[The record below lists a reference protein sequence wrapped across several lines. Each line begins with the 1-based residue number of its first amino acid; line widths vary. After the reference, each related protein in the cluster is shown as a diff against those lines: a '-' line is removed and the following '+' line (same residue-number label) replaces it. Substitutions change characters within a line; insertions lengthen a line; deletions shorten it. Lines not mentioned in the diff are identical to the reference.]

1 MIADDDNTYILC
13 MRILYW
19 LKNIEMTHDLLVR
32 GFDDE
37 IHSQLGELAKEKGV
51 SINSIIKDAVDKWLK
66 QQPDIP
72 KKHYLLIYSDNDDS
86 VLGLLKS
93 MDRLAKESDLFR
105 CFCGP
110 PSTNTTKLLS
120 KLNWYDGTVMPY
132 CYNEPETLKQ
142 QQKQKQQ
149 KQIQSQSQNN
159 NKNIIRYCN
168 TVMEN
173 IANNANN
180 KQVCCIDFLINDI
193 AKSSLQQALTIE
205 KAYDNNR
212 IPGLMYCTY
221 KTETLLNAEIKDLV
235 ELFEGHDQIFI
246 LKQDQ
251 VYKLHITKENVHK
264 LFLN

>member
-1 MIADDDNTYILC
+1 MS
-13 MRILYW
+13 
-19 LKNIEMTHDLLVR
+19 HDLLIR

-51 SINSIIKDAVDKWLK
+51 SINSIVKDAVDKWLK
-66 QQPDIP
+66 QQQSDIP
-72 KKHYLLIYSDNDDS
+72 KKHYLLIYSDNNDDS
-86 VLGLLKS
+86 MLGLLKS
-93 MDRLAKESDLFR
+93 MDRLAKENNLFR

-110 PSTNTTKLLS
+110 PSTITTKLLS

-132 CYNEPETLKQ
+132 YYNNETTNKNKGQHQNRNQ
-142 QQKQKQQ
+142 QIE
-149 KQIQSQSQNN
+149 IQSQKGITN
-159 NKNIIRYCN
+159 YCN
-168 TVMEN
+168 KVMEN

-205 KAYDNNR
+205 KAYDNSR

-235 ELFEGHDQIFI
+235 ELFEGHDQVFI
-246 LKQDQ
+246 LKQDE

>member
-1 MIADDDNTYILC
+1 MV
-13 MRILYW
+13 
-19 LKNIEMTHDLLVR
+19 HDLLIR

-51 SINSIIKDAVDKWLK
+51 SINSIVKDAVDKWLK
-66 QQPDIP
+66 QQSDIP
-72 KKHYLLIYSDNDDS
+72 KKHYLLIYSDDNS
-86 VLGLLKS
+86 LLKLLKS

-110 PSTNTTKLLS
+110 PSTHSTKLLS

-132 CYNEPETLKQ
+132 CYETTTKNI
-142 QQKQKQQ
+142 KQKQNQ
-149 KQIQSQSQNN
+149 QQQIQIQSQKGILS
-159 NKNIIRYCN
+159 YCGKI
-168 TVMEN
+168 MEN
-173 IANNANN
+173 ITNNSSN

-205 KAYDNNR
+205 KAYDDSR

-221 KTETLLNAEIKDLV
+221 KTETLLSAEIKDLV
-235 ELFEGHDQIFI
+235 ELFEGHDQVFI
-246 LKQDQ
+246 LKDEE

>member
-1 MIADDDNTYILC
+1 
-13 MRILYW
+13 
-19 LKNIEMTHDLLVR
+19 MTHDLLIR

-51 SINSIIKDAVDKWLK
+51 SINSIVKDAVDKWLK
-66 QQPDIP
+66 QQSDIP
-72 KKHYLLIYSDNDDS
+72 KKHYLLIYSDDDS
-86 VLGLLKS
+86 ILGLIKS
-93 MDRLAKESDLFR
+93 MDRLAKEGDLFR

-110 PSTNTTKLLS
+110 PSTITTKLLS

-132 CYNEPETLKQ
+132 YYEPKNNKGQ
-142 QQKQKQQ
+142 NQNQ
-149 KQIQSQSQNN
+149 QIQIQNQ
-159 NKNIIRYCN
+159 KGIMSYCSK
-168 TVMEN
+168 VMEN
-173 IANNANN
+173 IVAANNANN

-205 KAYDNNR
+205 KAYDNSR

-246 LKQDQ
+246 LKQDE
-251 VYKLHITKENVHK
+251 VYKLHITKENIHK